1 MRTAERSE
9 ARASATTKRR
19 AWRRPLLA
27 IVGLA
32 LAGVVALLAVA
43 WFAVGS
49 AGDVGARVRAD
60 LQAHHAAFVPLDAV
74 APAMRQAVVDTEDE
88 RFYRH
93 HGIDLIGLARS
104 AAYDVT
110 HLSLQ
115 QGASTIT
122 EQLAKDMY
130 LDGDDHSVWRKLK
143 DAALALHI
151 ESRLS
156 KEQILGDYLNTVY
169 FGAGSFGI
177 GQASQRYFGTTPAH
191 LSLADASM
199 LAGLIQ
205 APSADDPLTDPGAAR
220 SRQADVLT
228 SMIRNHDIT
237 LDEGER
243 VMVQPL
249 RLAGGKTIPAVTSVD
264 LAPGPAFSGP
274 EMAAGLAVLIGSIV
288 VLAVLWRRRSRMWR
302 VLPAATAVV
311 GLFLAARAL
320 HGA

>member
-177 GQASQRYFGTTPAH
+177 GQAAQRYFGTTPAH

-205 APSADDPLTDPGAAR
+205 APSADDPLTDPSAAR